1 MKHPKQK
8 LTKAK
13 SRQVLLRQL
22 QEICRTIS
30 RNNDDIKMLK
40 DNLCQG
46 REYKFRSIS
55 TGPYPQEE
63 RDLRMRIEV
72 EHTRRLV
79 SKTSNYIMDL
89 YREVDKQ
96 LEDMESGQVL
106 RHMDPSANSIIFK
119 KIEGMKVE
127 ELEGAMNIYA
137 ELMIDA
143 ETQPETELLKLIIV
157 YRYMLKTIVGEA
169 INIEIIKIDL
179 QNKIWE
185 QLESNRD
192 PESRGGPN
200 DWLPVQGATA

>member
-22 QEICRTIS
+22 QETSVKICRT
-30 RNNDDIKMLK
+30 NDDIKMLK

-179 QNKIWE
+179 QNNI
-185 QLESNRD
+185 
-192 PESRGGPN
+192 
-200 DWLPVQGATA
+200 

>member
-1 MKHPKQK
+1 
-8 LTKAK
+8 
-13 SRQVLLRQL
+13 
-22 QEICRTIS
+22 
-30 RNNDDIKMLK
+30 MLK

-179 QNKIWE
+179 QNNI
-185 QLESNRD
+185 
-192 PESRGGPN
+192 
-200 DWLPVQGATA
+200 